1 MFIITI
7 LFLLPPHF
15 LVLLMDP
22 SANAKQIIK
31 KKNEFNARNKEMVR
45 GGKEN
50 EKENNLIAIFL
61 YSTPVPTCQNLIHE
75 KNSPEFILQSL
86 WIYFHIVPGHFATS
100 TLG

>member
-7 LFLLPPHF
+7 LFLFPLHF

-22 SANAKQIIK
+22 SASAEQII
-31 KKNEFNARNKEMVR
+31 KKNEFNARNKEKVR

-50 EKENNLIAIFL
+50 EKENNLIAIFI
-61 YSTPVPTCQNLIHE
+61 YSTPVPPCQNLIHE
-75 KNSPEFILQSL
+75 NNSPEFILQSL
-86 WIYFHIVPGHFATS
+86 WIYFHIVPGHFVTS